1 MENKKNK
8 IPETTS
14 SVFRQR
20 LLRFRKNPR
29 NLFYETILLGLTL
42 REVSQLIGFSQE
54 DTAQAMIV
62 ADKESAEYIT
72 ICNLFDEMY
81 DNGSKQFKRALN
93 KKPA

>member
-1 MENKKNK
+1 
-8 IPETTS
+8 
-14 SVFRQR
+14 
-20 LLRFRKNPR
+20 
-29 NLFYETILLGLTL
+29 
-42 REVSQLIGFSQE
+42 
-54 DTAQAMIV
+54 MIV